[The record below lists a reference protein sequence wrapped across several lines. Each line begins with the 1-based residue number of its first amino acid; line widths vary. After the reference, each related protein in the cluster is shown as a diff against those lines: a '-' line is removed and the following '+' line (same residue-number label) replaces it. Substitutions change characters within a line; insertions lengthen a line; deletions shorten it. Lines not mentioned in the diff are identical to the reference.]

1 MVILL
6 TEQTSYTS
14 GCFYQSL
21 SGTNHALLKTNL
33 LDSTF
38 LLARITCERQL
49 SSLTNQLAPMLN
61 VLIVD
66 NKSSSLASALQHYPL
81 NIQPASYTDKFV
93 QLVKELQ
100 PDALIFWIPNLT
112 EQLLLDLQLISQ
124 ECPLPVV
131 IFNED
136 DCLDSMQQAINL
148 EVSVYTMANFNHER
162 VYGLLQLARTRFTHL
177 QQLKQALE
185 DAKTQLE
192 DRKQIDRAKAILIK
206 AKNFS
211 EHEAYH
217 TLRKLAMD
225 RNITLG
231 EMARNVIAM
240 AELLK

>member
-1 MVILL
+1 
-6 TEQTSYTS
+6 
-14 GCFYQSL
+14 
-21 SGTNHALLKTNL
+21 
-33 LDSTF
+33 
-38 LLARITCERQL
+38 
-49 SSLTNQLAPMLN
+49 MLN

-66 NKSSSLASALQHYPL
+66 NKSSSLAIALQHYPL
-81 NIQPASYTDKFV
+81 NIQPASYTAKFV

-100 PDALIFWIPNLT
+100 PDVLILLIPNLT
-112 EQLLLDLQLISQ
+112 EQLLLDLQHISQ

-148 EVSVYTMANFNHER
+148 EVSVYIMSNFKHER